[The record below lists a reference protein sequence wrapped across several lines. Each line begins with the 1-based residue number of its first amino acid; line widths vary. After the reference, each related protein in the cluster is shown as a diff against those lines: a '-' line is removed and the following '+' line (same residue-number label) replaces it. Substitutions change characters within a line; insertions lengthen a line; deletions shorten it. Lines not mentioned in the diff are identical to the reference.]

1 MTATGIEGLV
11 VKDSAQPYQGGQR
24 QWIKVKHRETID
36 VICAAVIGDIT
47 RPTALIAGLPI
58 EGELR
63 IVGRTTQLHATT
75 ATTLGRLLRP
85 PHTHPPWPDQIPPST
100 VDRFARHPDP
110 IDLTHIDPVVVE
122 ISTDVAWSG
131 NSFRHSL
138 RYVRIRPELDPD
150 EIEPPA
156 SLTHA

>member
-1 MTATGIEGLV
+1 MTAAGIEGLV
-11 VKDSAQPYQGGQR
+11 VKGAAQPYQGGQR
-24 QWIKVKHRETID
+24 QWSKVKHRETVD
-36 VICAAVIGDIT
+36 VVCAAVIGDIT

-63 IVGRTTQLHATT
+63 IVGRTTQLQATT

-85 PHTHPPWPDQIPPST
+85 AQGESPWPDQIPPST
-100 VDRFARHPDP
+100 VDRFARDRDP
-110 IDLTHIDPVVVE
+110 INLSHIEPVVVE

-131 NSFRHSL
+131 HSFRHPL